1 MVISPHHTGL
11 ALALTFGL
19 IHAAWA
25 VLVASGWAQ
34 AYIDLIFKLHFI
46 NLDLKIEPFHLGTA
60 LLLVSITASIGYILG
75 WTFGMIWKKLH
86 P

>member
-1 MVISPHHTGL
+1 MTINAHRAGL
-11 ALALTFGL
+11 VLALTFGL
-19 IHAAWA
+19 IHAC
-25 VLVASGWAQ
+25 WAQ

-46 NLDLKIEPFHLGTA
+46 QLDLKIEPFHLGTA
-60 LLLVSITASIGYILG
+60 LLLVSITALIGYVLG